1 MESVHSSTTF
11 KFDHSNLL
19 LDIFSQTIEHTLHS
33 FLHYNRIVLTCQ
45 IRLFPRMS
53 SKTTQPEDDFETVSH
68 EDAQAAAPTSSEG
81 KQSANEGLQLT
92 RFDND
97 VHEEEDSDE
106 EENAMSHHPLF
117 GMLAGRL
124 GQRRRGSTHKYDKL
138 HPENQ
143 VLTPAYIKDCVEVEN
158 SAFPE
163 NERAS
168 QEKVRLA
175 MNWWGNL
182 ADMDSLNID

>member
-1 MESVHSSTTF
+1 MST
-11 KFDHSNLL
+11 KS
-19 LDIFSQTIEHTLHS
+19 
-33 FLHYNRIVLTCQ
+33 
-45 IRLFPRMS
+45 
-53 SKTTQPEDDFETVSH
+53 TQPEDDFETVSH
-68 EDAQAAAPTSSEG
+68 EDAQAAAPISENRSS
-81 KQSANEGLQLT
+81 SEGLQLT

-97 VHEEEDSDE
+97 IHEEEDSDE

-143 VLTPAYIKDCVEVEN
+143 VLTLANVQDCVEVEN

-168 QEKVRLA
+168 QEKVTNFELV
-175 MNWWGNL
+175 G
-182 ADMDSLNID
+182 

>member
-1 MESVHSSTTF
+1 MST
-11 KFDHSNLL
+11 KS
-19 LDIFSQTIEHTLHS
+19 
-33 FLHYNRIVLTCQ
+33 
-45 IRLFPRMS
+45 
-53 SKTTQPEDDFETVSH
+53 TQPEDDFETVSH
-68 EDAQAAAPTSSEG
+68 EDAQAAAPTAENRSS
-81 KQSANEGLQLT
+81 SEGLQLT

-97 VHEEEDSDE
+97 IHEEEDSDE

-143 VLTPAYIKDCVEVEN
+143 VLTFANVQDCVEVEN

-168 QEKVRLA
+168 QEKVRTFELV
-175 MNWWGNL
+175 G
-182 ADMDSLNID
+182 